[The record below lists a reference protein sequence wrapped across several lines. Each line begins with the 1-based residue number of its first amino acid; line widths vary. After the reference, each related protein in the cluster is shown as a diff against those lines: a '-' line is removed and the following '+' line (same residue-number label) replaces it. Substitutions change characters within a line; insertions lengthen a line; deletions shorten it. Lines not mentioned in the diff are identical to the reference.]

1 MDAADEIAV
10 EVIYATPRQQRIFSI
25 RVPEGTTVAGAIRVS
40 GLLEEFPEI
49 DLARN
54 KVGIFSRRV
63 SLEHSL
69 RPGDRIEIYRP
80 LLVDPKTARHV
91 RARNK

>member
-1 MDAADEIAV
+1 MDTADEIAV
-10 EVIYATPRQQRIFSI
+10 EVIYATPKQQRILSI

-40 GLLEEFPEI
+40 GILEEFPEI
-49 DLARN
+49 DLTRN

-63 SLEHSL
+63 GPEHTL
-69 RPGDRIEIYRP
+69 RAGDRIEIYRP
-80 LLVDPKTARHV
+80 LLVDPKTARQV